1 MRAADTAAMNEHTT
15 LRRREALIALGA
27 GVGALTGIKG
37 LRELTAATPQALAAS
52 GCVLQ
57 REVTEGPYYLDLNL
71 VRRDITGDRKGTPL
85 TLRFVVADAATCK
98 PIPGAKVEIWHA
110 DASGTYSGV
119 AGQRGNYLRGIQV
132 ADRAGRVRFDSI
144 FPGWYRGRTPHI
156 HMKVFVSGNEVH
168 TGQVFF
174 REGVQRAVYHQ
185 GAYASRGLADT
196 TNTSDNI
203 YRSAGA
209 RALMSLKRKGS
220 LTSSGYTG
228 RLTIGVQV

>member
-1 MRAADTAAMNEHTT
+1 MNEHTT

-85 TLRFVVADAATCK
+85 TLRFVVVNAATCK

-110 DASGTYSGV
+110 DAGGTYSGV

-132 ADRAGRVRFDSI
+132 ADSAGRVRFDSI

-174 REGVQRAVYHQ
+174 RESVQRSVYRQ
-185 GAYASRGLADT
+185 GAYASRGQADT
-196 TNTSDNI
+196 TNASDNI

-209 RALMSLKRKGS
+209 QALMSLKRKGS
-220 LTSSGYTG
+220 IISSGYTG
-228 RLTIGVQV
+228 RLTIGVRA